1 MLCFLTVDIFLLESN
16 IDFELMYT
24 YRVPEDISEEIEP
37 GVFVDVFFGKF
48 NSKRTGIVWA
58 VDRMPTPEGSM
69 KNGYKLKN
77 IIGVN
82 RDYLPLTDSQMR
94 LCDRI
99 KKRYLCVTGDAVHY
113 FMSPKLKSAK
123 NIKMAGLA
131 VSDAD
136 AESLIKTNTLRNI
149 GQIKAVEILLKDG
162 DIAVSSLVRDYGVS
176 DSSVKTLCRHG
187 YVKIYETDAKAV
199 AEESCKFEYFPEFS
213 LNYEQ
218 KIAFD
223 KIKNILDS
231 EKFGEMLLYGVT
243 GSGKTEVYLHSI
255 SEVIKKSGKAVMLVP
270 EISLTP
276 QMVKRFFGRFGG
288 CVAVLHSRLTEKQ
301 RYDEWMRIKKGEVSV
316 VIGAR
321 SAVFAPFDKVDLFII
336 DEEQEPSY
344 KAEDET
350 VKYRASDVAV
360 MRAEE
365 YGAAVVYGSATPRIE
380 TFYRAK
386 NGLIDYAVMRNRAKN
401 NLLPDTGIIDMRENT
416 DKSVSEIFSPVLK
429 DELEKNYMR
438 GEQSVLF
445 VQRRG
450 FSKQLL
456 CRECGKVVRCRKC
469 NIAMTYHSKKN
480 RLICHYCGNTGVAP
494 DVCPSCK
501 IGSFETRGFG
511 TERVQQE
518 LERLFPGCH
527 TVRMDTDTTSG
538 KDAHEKLISEFVD
551 DNADFLVGT
560 QMIAKGHDFPN
571 VTLVG
576 VVSADSLINM
586 QEFGAS
592 ERAFQLMAQV
602 AGRAGRAEKPGRAYI
617 QAYNIDDY
625 TIQCA
630 AEQNYEK
637 FYDNEIL
644 LRETLCYPPF
654 YHIGFI
660 NISSQDDKGAYD
672 FCVAAQKS
680 AEELLQQ
687 NLWGDI
693 EILKPSRRPVQKVN
707 GWYRWRIVFKSESI
721 ENMLNLAEKLRYNIS
736 ALKKKSKADI
746 RTNIDIL

>member
-1 MLCFLTVDIFLLESN
+1 MTIDIFLLESN

-24 YRVPEDISEEIEP
+24 YRVPDDISEEINP

-48 NSKRTGIVWA
+48 NSKRIGVVWS
-58 VDRMPTPEGSM
+58 VDRSHTPEGFV

-77 IIGVN
+77 IIGIN
-82 RDYLPLTDSQMR
+82 HDYLPLTAVQMN
-94 LCDRI
+94 LCEKI
-99 KKRYLCVTGDAVHY
+99 KRRYLCVTGDAVHY
-113 FMSPKLKSAK
+113 FMSPKLKATKIVKTAS
-123 NIKMAGLA
+123 LA
-131 VSDAD
+131 VTADKAREIIDSDV
-136 AESLIKTNTLRNI
+136 LRNI
-149 GQIKAVEILLKDG
+149 GQIKIMEILLENG
-162 DIAVSSLVRDYGVS
+162 AIPVSSLIRDYGAS
-176 DSSVKTLCRHG
+176 DSSVKTLCKHG
-187 YVKIYETDAKAV
+187 YVKISESEAEVSADAGA
-199 AEESCKFEYFPEFS
+199 CKFDSFPELT
-213 LNYEQ
+213 LNKDQ
-218 KIAFD
+218 SDAFD
-223 KIKNILDS
+223 KIKSMLQS
-231 EKFGEMLLYGVT
+231 ETFGELLLHGVT

-255 SEVIKKSGKAVMLVP
+255 SEVIKKGGKAIMLVP

-276 QMVKRFFGRFGG
+276 QMVKRFYGRFGN

-301 RYDEWMRIKKGEVSV
+301 RYDEWMRIKHGEVSV
-316 VIGAR
+316 VVGAR
-321 SAVFAPFDKVDLFII
+321 SAVFAPFDKVNLFII

-344 KAEDET
+344 KAEDEA
-350 VKYRASDVAV
+350 VRYRASDIAV

-365 YGAAVVYGSATPRIE
+365 YGAVVVYGSATPRVE

-386 NGLIDYAVMRNRAKN
+386 SGLIGYAEMKSRAKN
-401 NLLPDTGIIDMRENT
+401 NSLPDTQIIDMRENT
-416 DKSVSEIFSPVLK
+416 DRSVSEIFSPALK

-456 CRECGKVVRCRKC
+456 CRECGKVIRCRKC
-469 NIAMTYHSKKN
+469 NIAMTYHSKNN
-480 RLICHYCGNTGVAP
+480 RLICHYCGNTAVAP
-494 DVCPSCK
+494 DNCPSCGVGK
-501 IGSFETRGFG
+501 FETRGFG

-518 LERLFPGCH
+518 LERLFPGSH
-527 TVRMDTDTTSG
+527 VVRMDTDTTSG
-538 KDAHEKLISEFVD
+538 RDAHEKLISEFVD
-551 DNADFLVGT
+551 SNADFLVGT

-630 AEQNYEK
+630 AEQDYEK
-637 FYDNEIL
+637 FYENEIL
-644 LRETLCYPPF
+644 LREALCYPPF

-660 NISSQDDKGAYD
+660 NFSSQDDKGAYD
-672 FCVAAQKS
+672 FGVAVQKC
-680 AEELLQQ
+680 AEEILTK
-687 NLWGDI
+687 NMIDGV

-707 GWYRWRIVFKSESI
+707 GRYRWRIVFKSESI

-746 RTNIDIL
+746 RTNIDIT